1 MDLDLHQPE
10 ISAGDPDAFA
20 RWVAGAE
27 SPLRDSLRP
36 FAARVDVES
45 VLQEALLRVWQVA
58 PRFQADGRP
67 NGLLRL
73 ALRIARNLALSEA
86 RRLGRAGR
94 GGSLGSA
101 GRGGEAPLFG
111 ELPDLADPRAGE
123 EPDPLLR
130 RHLADCR
137 EKLPGKPASALAAR
151 LESGGEPDSELA
163 VRLGMKLNTF
173 LQNFTRARK
182 LLAECLERRGVR
194 LEAFL

>member
-86 RRLGRAGR
+86 RRLGRA
-94 GGSLGSA
+94 LL
-101 GRGGEAPLFG
+101 PG

-151 LESGGEPDSELA
+151 LESGGEPDAELA